1 MGRPVWKTR
10 WLRPRLTGAPE
21 ASLSARSCLRLPR
34 ASASLGQPAARAAL
48 TGHTGRVLHTGAVDG
63 AAHAVAR
70 LERHQRGHAA
80 RGVLIGWS
88 RLRFDFFCCLLSCGC
103 PPIQTPYSKFEFGAP
118 CSSRHSSTSFG
129 FEPAHSHNA
138 ALKLAG
144 RILDSSPS
152 PSHNLFATRGSIR
165 DDDAASGQC
174 TSHLLHPTS
183 SPRTRGDVV
192 VAEWRRLLP
201 VSTLT
206 FSQGVARHVCTH
218 PAALPLTYCPVVAP
232 LSKPV

>member
-1 MGRPVWKTR
+1 M
-10 WLRPRLTGAPE
+10 
-21 ASLSARSCLRLPR
+21 
-34 ASASLGQPAARAAL
+34 
-48 TGHTGRVLHTGAVDG
+48 
-63 AAHAVAR
+63 
-70 LERHQRGHAA
+70 
-80 RGVLIGWS
+80 
-88 RLRFDFFCCLLSCGC
+88 LSCGC

-183 SPRTRGDVV
+183 SPRTRGDAV
-192 VAEWRRLLP
+192 VAEWRRPHLYRPSLFTGAACQVRHAVLIVLWLP
-201 VSTLT
+201 PIQTHLASLRLH
-206 FSQGVARHVCTH
+206 APALDRHVLKFLCTSYGFEPSH
-218 PAALPLTYCPVVAP
+218 SPTMQPSILVEQSQV
-232 LSKPV
+232 